1 MTTPSVT
8 SGASLSSLLSTNTP
22 STSGSSTSTG
32 SGTSSS
38 SGSTSSLLSSAGIGS
53 GLDVNSIVTA
63 LVNAKKAGPQAQ
75 ITNKATQTNTMLTG
89 LASLNSALTSL
100 QSALSALTKTST
112 FSSYSAVLTD
122 TTLGTTSTLSNA
134 KPGNYAL
141 NVTQLATAQKRSSD
155 AYDKSAA
162 IGSGTLTI
170 GVGSSSLN
178 LSVSA
183 TDTLSNI
190 ASNINSASN
199 NPGVTATVV
208 YGAGGAQLL
217 LSSSKT
223 GVANGFTISA
233 NATSSGGLSALAS
246 KLGTVG
252 SSEAQDAALT
262 LDGISITSASNS
274 VSGAIDGVTI
284 NLAKTGSSQL
294 TVTQDN
300 SAATTAIQGF
310 VDAYNSY
317 AGTVATL
324 SSYDASTG
332 TAGILLGDTTLTSV
346 QRQISSLL
354 SSKVPDNGIGSLAAL
369 SSKVPDNGIG
379 SLAALGITRAADGTM
394 SLDSDKLASTLQSN
408 PTAVQDLF
416 AGPNGYAT
424 RLNTSLDAFTSS
436 SGVIAT
442 RQQSL
447 NDSLTKLNTQ
457 QSQLDARM
465 TVYETQLRNQYTAL
479 DTLMSSLNNT
489 SSYLTSALAQLEATY
504 TKTN

>member
-1 MTTPSVT
+1 M
-8 SGASLSSLLSTNTP
+8 
-22 STSGSSTSTG
+22 
-32 SGTSSS
+32 
-38 SGSTSSLLSSAGIGS
+38 
-53 GLDVNSIVTA
+53 NSIVTA

-100 QSALSALTKTST
+100 QGALSALTKTST
-112 FSSYSAVLTD
+112 FSSYNAVLTD
-122 TTLGTTSTLSNA
+122 TTIGTTSTLSNA
-134 KPGNYAL
+134 KPGSYAL

-170 GVGSSSLN
+170 GVGSNSLS

-223 GVANGFTISA
+223 GVANGFTVSA
-233 NATSSGGLSALAS
+233 NATSSDGLSALAS
-246 KLGTVG
+246 KLGSVG
-252 SSEAQDAALT
+252 SSEAQDATLT

-284 NLAKTGSSQL
+284 NMAKTGSTQL

-346 QRQISSLL
+346 QRQISGLL
-354 SSKVPDNGIGSLAAL
+354 SSKVPGNS
-369 SSKVPDNGIG
+369 IG

-394 SLDSDKLASTLQSN
+394 SLDSDKLASSLKGS
-408 PTAVQDLF
+408 PAAVQDLF
-416 AGPNGYAT
+416 AGPNGYAM

-457 QSQLDARM
+457 QTQLDARM

>member
-8 SGASLSSLLSTNTP
+8 SGSSLSSMLNTAA
-22 STSGSSTSTG
+22 SNATTSTTG
-32 SGTSSS
+32 TGTTTGTSSGT
-38 SGSTSSLLSSAGIGS
+38 GSTTAVLSSAGIGS
-53 GLDVNSIVTA
+53 GLDVDSIVTA

-75 ITNKATQTNTMLTG
+75 ITNKATQTNTTLTG

-100 QSALSALTKTST
+100 QSALSALTQTST
-112 FSSYSAVLTD
+112 FSSYNAVLAD
-122 TTLGTTSTLSNA
+122 TTIGTTSTLSNA
-134 KPGNYAL
+134 KPGSYAL
-141 NVTQLATAQKRSSD
+141 DVTQLATAQKRSSD

-170 GVGSSSLN
+170 GVGTSSLN

-183 TDTLSNI
+183 TDTLSDI
-190 ASNINSASN
+190 AANINSASN

-223 GVANGFTISA
+223 GVANGFTVSA
-233 NATSSGGLSALAS
+233 DATSSGGLSALAS
-246 KLGTVG
+246 KLGTAG
-252 SSEAQDAALT
+252 SSEAQDAKLT
-262 LDGISITSASNS
+262 LDGISISSASNS

-284 NLAKTGSSQL
+284 NLAKTGSTQMTVSQ
-294 TVTQDN
+294 DS

-317 AGTVATL
+317 ASSVATL
-324 SSYDASTG
+324 SSYDVSTG

-354 SSKVPDNGIGSLAAL
+354 SSKVPGNS
-369 SSKVPDNGIG
+369 IG

-394 SLDSDKLASTLQSN
+394 SLDSGKLASTLQSN

-457 QSQLDARM
+457 QTQLDARM
-465 TVYETQLRNQYTAL
+465 TVYETQLRSQYTAL

-504 TKTN
+504 TKTSN

>member
-22 STSGSSTSTG
+22 STSSTGTG

-38 SGSTSSLLSSAGIGS
+38 SGSASSLLSSAGIGS

-75 ITNKATQTNTMLTG
+75 ITSKATQTNTMLTG

-112 FSSYSAVLTD
+112 FSSYNAVLTD
-122 TTLGTTSTLSNA
+122 TAIGTTSTLSNA
-134 KPGNYAL
+134 KPGSYAL
-141 NVTQLATAQKRSSD
+141 NATQLATAQKRSSD

-223 GVANGFTISA
+223 GVANGFTVSA
-233 NATSSGGLSALAS
+233 NATSSDGLSALAS
-246 KLGTVG
+246 KLGSVG
-252 SSEAQDAALT
+252 SSEAQDAVLT

-284 NLAKTGSSQL
+284 NLAKTGSTQL

-354 SSKVPDNGIGSLAAL
+354 SSKVPG
-369 SSKVPDNGIG
+369 NGIG

-394 SLDSDKLASTLQSN
+394 SLDSDKLASTLKGN
-408 PTAVQDLF
+408 PAAVQDLF
-416 AGPNGYAT
+416 AGPNGYAM

-457 QSQLDARM
+457 QTQLDGRM